1 MLSFF
6 KKNANMK
13 NKLLIRGARQHNLKD
28 VNVDIEKN
36 KLVVITGP
44 SGSGKSSLAFD
55 TIYAEGQRRYVES
68 LSAYARQ
75 FLDLMEKPDVDTIE
89 GLSPAI
95 SIEQKTGSR
104 NPRSTVGTITEIHD
118 YLRLLYASIGKPHC
132 WECNRE
138 INRQTPEQ
146 IVDQILKLH
155 LDDKAYILSP
165 VIQGRKG
172 EHKSVIEDIKKK
184 GFLRARIDKKIVSLR
199 KPDALEKN
207 KNHDIDVLIDRVVI
221 NKDVKSRL
229 LESVELA
236 LKMGGGICI
245 ISINGKEDFM
255 FSEHFACAYHPYIM
269 LSDLKPRM
277 FSFNSPYGAC
287 QQCDGLGYITEIDP
301 ELVVPNNKKSLIQ
314 EAIRPIGSQPKGFHG
329 NKLRALSRKHP
340 LSFSKPW
347 NQLSKEV
354 RTIILYGLKGH
365 NLDIDFK
372 NKKWSGT
379 YTGEWEGVIPELQR
393 RYKQTQSY
401 GIRRWIEGFMSTRKC
416 DGCKG
421 KRLKESSMHVKI
433 DAENIGDLCSKN
445 IEDALQFFEEFE
457 ISKSD
462 HDIADGILK
471 EVKKRL
477 NFLINVGLSYL
488 TLDRASRTLSGG
500 EAQRIR
506 LASQVGSQLTGVL
519 YVLDEPSI
527 GLHPRDNDRLIQTL
541 QSLKDIGNTVI
552 VVEHDLNTMESADQI
567 IDMGPKAG
575 ANGGEVVFSG
585 TLKQILSNKKSLTGK
600 YLSGKKY
607 IPLPDYRTVT
617 FDHFTIQGAEGNNL
631 KKIDVSFPYD
641 RLIAVT
647 GVSGSGK
654 SSLINQTL
662 YPALSNL
669 VNFGVKD
676 MLPFKNLLRAD
687 RVERVVNVDQK
698 PIGKTPRSN
707 PATYTGIFTHIRDL
721 FSQTREAKLRGYKLG
736 RFSFNVKGGRC
747 EKCQGAGIIKIEMNF
762 LPDVY
767 VNCEDCNGKRYNSE
781 TLQIEYKGLN
791 IADVLALSVD
801 EARVFFKNIFSIK
814 KRLDTLH
821 DVGLGY
827 IKLGQQATTLSGG
840 EAQRIKLS
848 TELSKNNTKNTV
860 YFLDEPTTGLH
871 VDDIQML
878 MLVLQKLVDQG
889 NTVIVIEHNL
899 DVIKCAD
906 WIIDLGPEGGEG
918 GGKMIAQGTVF
929 DISENKKSITG
940 KFLQKVLK

>member
-1 MLSFF
+1 
-6 KKNANMK
+6 MK

-28 VNVDIEKN
+28 ISVNIDKN

-132 WECNRE
+132 WECDRE
-138 INRQTPEQ
+138 IKRQTPEQ

-155 LDDKAYILSP
+155 SNEKAYILSP

-172 EHKSVIEDIKKK
+172 EHQSVIDDIKKK
-184 GFLRARIDKKIVSLR
+184 GFLRARVDNKIISLR
-199 KPDALEKN
+199 KPEKLEKN
-207 KNHDIDVLIDRVVI
+207 KKHDIDVLIDRVI
-221 NKDVKSRL
+221 IGKDVKSRL
-229 LESVELA
+229 LESVELS
-236 LKMGGGICI
+236 LKMGSGICI

-287 QQCDGLGYITEIDP
+287 KQCDGLGYITEIDP
-301 ELVVPNNKKSLIQ
+301 KLVVPDNKKSLIQ

-329 NKLRALSRKHP
+329 NKLRALSREHP

-347 NQLSKEV
+347 NQLSKEI

-365 NLDIDFK
+365 SLDIDFK

-379 YTGEWEGVIPELQR
+379 YTGEWEGIIPELQR

-416 DGCKG
+416 DSCCG
-421 KRLKESSMHVKI
+421 KRLKESSLHVKI
-433 DAENIGDLCSKN
+433 DTENIGALCSKN
-445 IEDALQFFEEFE
+445 IEDMLRFFEKATL
-457 ISKSD
+457 SKND
-462 HDIADGILK
+462 YDIAEGILK
-471 EVKKRL
+471 EIKKRL

-488 TLDRASRTLSGG
+488 TLDRSSRTLSGG

-527 GLHPRDNDRLIQTL
+527 GLHPRDNERLIKTL
-541 QSLKDIGNTVI
+541 KSLKDIGNTVI
-552 VVEHDLNTMESADQI
+552 VVEHDLNTIEAADQI

-575 ANGGEVVFSG
+575 INGGEVVFSG
-585 TLKQILSNKKSLTGK
+585 TLKQILSNKKTLTGE

-617 FDHFTIQGAEGNNL
+617 FDHFTIQGAAGNNL
-631 KKIDVSFPYD
+631 KSIDVSFPYN

-669 VNFGVKD
+669 VNLGVKD

-687 RVERVVNVDQK
+687 RVERVINVDQK

-721 FSQTREAKLRGYKLG
+721 FAQTRESKLRGYKIG

-801 EARVFFKNIFSIK
+801 EARIFFKNIFSIK

-848 TELSKNNTKNTV
+848 TELSKNNTKNTA

-878 MLVLQKLVDQG
+878 MSVLQKLVTQG

-899 DVIKCAD
+899 DVVKCAD
-906 WIIDLGPEGGEG
+906 WIIDLGPEGGERG
-918 GGKMIAQGTVF
+918 GHVVAEGTVAE
-929 DISENKKSITG
+929 ISNNKKSLTG
-940 KFLQKVLK
+940 KFLKKVLK

>member
-1 MLSFF
+1 M
-6 KKNANMK
+6 KNMK

-172 EHKSVIEDIKKK
+172 EHKSVIDDIKKK

-199 KPDALEKN
+199 KPDTLEKN
-207 KNHDIDVLIDRVVI
+207 KNHDIDVLVDRVVI

-329 NKLRALSRKHP
+329 NKLRALARKHP

-347 NQLSKEV
+347 NQLSTEV

-585 TLKQILSNKKSLTGK
+585 TLKQILSDKKTLTGK

-607 IPLPDYRTVT
+607 IPLPDYRMVT

-918 GGKMIAQGTVF
+918 GGEMIAQGTVF
-929 DISENKKSITG
+929 DISKNKKSITG

>member
-172 EHKSVIEDIKKK
+172 EHKSVIDDIKKK

-329 NKLRALSRKHP
+329 NKLRALARKHP

>member
-1 MLSFF
+1 M
-6 KKNANMK
+6 KNMK

-172 EHKSVIEDIKKK
+172 EHKSVIDDIKKK

-199 KPDALEKN
+199 KPDTLEKN
-207 KNHDIDVLIDRVVI
+207 KNHDIDVLVDRVVI

-329 NKLRALSRKHP
+329 NKLRALARKHP

-457 ISKSD
+457 ISKGD

-585 TLKQILSNKKSLTGK
+585 TLKQILSDKKTLTGK

-607 IPLPDYRTVT
+607 IPLPDYRMVT

-687 RVERVVNVDQK
+687 RIERVVNVDQK

-918 GGKMIAQGTVF
+918 GGEMIAQGTVF
-929 DISENKKSITG
+929 DISKNEKSITG

>member
-1 MLSFF
+1 M
-6 KKNANMK
+6 KNMK

-172 EHKSVIEDIKKK
+172 EHKSVIDDIKKK

-199 KPDALEKN
+199 KPDTLEKN
-207 KNHDIDVLIDRVVI
+207 KNHDIDVLVDRVVI

-329 NKLRALSRKHP
+329 NKLRALARKHP

-585 TLKQILSNKKSLTGK
+585 TLKQILSDKKTLTGK

-607 IPLPDYRTVT
+607 IPLPDYRMVT

-801 EARVFFKNIFSIK
+801 EARIFFKNIFSIK

-918 GGKMIAQGTVF
+918 GGEMIAQGTVF
-929 DISENKKSITG
+929 DISKNKKSITG

>member
-1 MLSFF
+1 
-6 KKNANMK
+6 MK

-28 VNVDIEKN
+28 INVDIEKN

-132 WECNRE
+132 WECDRE
-138 INRQTPEQ
+138 ISRQTPDQ
-146 IVDQILKLH
+146 IVNQILKLH
-155 LDDKAYILSP
+155 LDEKAYILSP

-172 EHKSVIEDIKKK
+172 EHKSVIDDIKKK

-199 KPDALEKN
+199 KPDTLEKN

-221 NKDVKSRL
+221 NEEVKSRL

-329 NKLRALSRKHP
+329 NKLRALARKHP

-347 NQLSKEV
+347 NQLSTEV

-433 DAENIGDLCSKN
+433 DEENIGALCAKN
-445 IEDALQFFEEFE
+445 IEDALKFFEEFK

-471 EVKKRL
+471 EVKKIL

-585 TLKQILSNKKSLTGK
+585 TLKQILSNKKTLTGK
-600 YLSGKKY
+600 YLSGEKY

-631 KKIDVSFPYD
+631 KNIDVSFPYD

-918 GGKMIAQGTVF
+918 GGKMVAQGTVF
-929 DISENKKSITG
+929 DISKNKKSITG
-940 KFLQKVLK
+940 KFLQKVIK

>member
-1 MLSFF
+1 
-6 KKNANMK
+6 MK

-28 VNVDIEKN
+28 INVDIDKN

-138 INRQTPEQ
+138 IKRQTPEQ

-155 LDDKAYILSP
+155 SNEKAYILSP
-165 VIQGRKG
+165 VVQGRKG
-172 EHKSVIEDIKKK
+172 EHQSAIDDIKKK
-184 GFLRARIDKKIVSLR
+184 GFLRARVDNKILSLR
-199 KPDALEKN
+199 NPEKLEKN
-207 KNHDIDVLIDRVVI
+207 KKHDIDVLIDRVI
-221 NKDVKSRL
+221 IGKDVKSRL
-229 LESVELA
+229 LESVELS
-236 LKMGGGICI
+236 LKMGNGICI

-287 QQCDGLGYITEIDP
+287 KHCDGLGYITEIDP
-301 ELVVPNNKKSLIQ
+301 SLVVPDNKKSLIQ

-329 NKLRALSRKHP
+329 NKLRALSREHP

-347 NQLSKEV
+347 NQLSKEI

-365 NLDIDFK
+365 SLDIDFK

-379 YTGEWEGVIPELQR
+379 YTGEWEGIIPELQR

-401 GIRRWIEGFMSTRKC
+401 GIRRWIESFMSTRKC
-416 DGCKG
+416 DSCSG
-421 KRLKESSMHVKI
+421 KRLKESSLHVKI
-433 DAENIGDLCSKN
+433 DTENIGILCSKN
-445 IEDALQFFEEFE
+445 IEDILQFFETSTL
-457 ISKSD
+457 SKSD
-462 HDIADGILK
+462 YDIAGGILK
-471 EVKKRL
+471 EIKKRL

-527 GLHPRDNDRLIQTL
+527 GLHPRDNDRLIKTL
-541 QSLKDIGNTVI
+541 KSLKDIGNTVI
-552 VVEHDLNTMESADQI
+552 VVEHDLSTIESADQI

-575 ANGGEVVFSG
+575 INGGEVVFSG
-585 TLKQILSNKKSLTGK
+585 TLKQILSNKKTLTGE
-600 YLSGKKY
+600 YLSGEKY

-617 FDHFTIQGAEGNNL
+617 FDHFTIQGAGGNNL
-631 KKIDVSFPYD
+631 KNIDVSFPYN

-669 VNFGVKD
+669 INLGVKD

-687 RVERVVNVDQK
+687 KVERVISVDQK

-721 FSQTREAKLRGYKLG
+721 FAQTREAKLRGYKLG

-767 VNCEDCNGKRYNSE
+767 VNCEDCNGKRYNRE
-781 TLQIEYKGLN
+781 TLEIEYKGLN

-801 EARVFFKNIFSIK
+801 EARIFFKNIFSIK

-878 MLVLQKLVDQG
+878 MSVLQKLVTQG

-899 DVIKCAD
+899 DVVKCAD

-918 GGKMIAQGTVF
+918 GGNVIAEGTVLE
-929 DISENKKSITG
+929 IANNKKSLTG
-940 KFLQKVLK
+940 KFLKKVLK

>member
-1 MLSFF
+1 
-6 KKNANMK
+6 MK

-28 VNVDIEKN
+28 INVDIEKN
-36 KLVVITGP
+36 KLIVITGP

-146 IVDQILKLH
+146 IVEQILKLH
-155 LDDKAYILSP
+155 HDDKAYILSP
-165 VIQGRKG
+165 VVQGRKG
-172 EHKSVIEDIKKK
+172 EHKNVIDDIKKK

-199 KPDALEKN
+199 KPDPLEKN
-207 KNHDIDVLIDRVVI
+207 KNHDIDVLVDRVMI
-221 NKDVKSRL
+221 NKDVRSRL

-269 LSDLKPRM
+269 LSELKPRM

-301 ELVVPNNKKSLIQ
+301 NLVVPNNKKSLIQ

-329 NKLRALSRKHP
+329 SKLRALAREHP

-354 RTIILYGLKGH
+354 RNIILYGLKGH

-379 YTGEWEGVIPELQR
+379 YTGEWEGIIPELQR

-401 GIRRWIEGFMSTRKC
+401 GIRRWIESFMSTRKC
-416 DGCKG
+416 DACAG

-433 DAENIGDLCSKN
+433 DTENIGDLCSKN
-445 IEDALQFFEEFE
+445 IEDALQFFEKFK

-462 HDIADGILK
+462 HAIADGILK

-541 QSLKDIGNTVI
+541 KSLKDIGNTVI
-552 VVEHDLNTMESADQI
+552 VVEHDLNTVQSADQI

-575 ANGGEVVFSG
+575 AHGGEVVFSG
-585 TLKQILSNKKSLTGK
+585 TLKEILSDKNTLTGQ
-600 YLSGKKY
+600 YLSGEKY
-607 IPLPDYRTVT
+607 IPLPEYRTVT
-617 FDHFTIQGAEGNNL
+617 FDHFTIQGAKGNNL
-631 KKIDVSFPYD
+631 KNINVSFPYD

-669 VNFGVKD
+669 VNLSVKD
-676 MLPFKNLLRAD
+676 MLPFTNLLRAD

-721 FSQTREAKLRGYKLG
+721 FAQTREAKLRGYKLG

-767 VNCEDCNGKRYNSE
+767 VNCEDCNGKRYNNE

-791 IADVLALSVD
+791 IADILALSVD
-801 EARVFFKNIFSIK
+801 DARVFFKNIFSIK

-878 MLVLQKLVDQG
+878 MSVLQKLVMQG

-918 GGKMIAQGTVF
+918 GGELVAEGTVL
-929 DISENKKSITG
+929 DISHNKKSITG
-940 KFLQKVLK
+940 HFLKKVLK

>member
-1 MLSFF
+1 
-6 KKNANMK
+6 MK

-172 EHKSVIEDIKKK
+172 EHKSVIDDIKKK

-199 KPDALEKN
+199 KPDTLEKN
-207 KNHDIDVLIDRVVI
+207 KNHDIDVLVDRVVI

-329 NKLRALSRKHP
+329 NKLRALARKHP

-457 ISKSD
+457 ISKGD

-585 TLKQILSNKKSLTGK
+585 TLKQILSDKKTLTGK

-607 IPLPDYRTVT
+607 IPLPDYRMVT

-687 RVERVVNVDQK
+687 RIERVVNVDQK

-918 GGKMIAQGTVF
+918 GGEMIAQGTVF
-929 DISENKKSITG
+929 DISKNEKSITG

>member
-1 MLSFF
+1 
-6 KKNANMK
+6 
-13 NKLLIRGARQHNLKD
+13 
-28 VNVDIEKN
+28 
-36 KLVVITGP
+36 
-44 SGSGKSSLAFD
+44 
-55 TIYAEGQRRYVES
+55 
-68 LSAYARQ
+68 
-75 FLDLMEKPDVDTIE
+75 MEKPDVDTIE

-172 EHKSVIEDIKKK
+172 EHKSVIDDIKKK

-329 NKLRALSRKHP
+329 NKLRALARKHP

>member
-1 MLSFF
+1 
-6 KKNANMK
+6 MK

-28 VNVDIEKN
+28 INVDIDKN

-138 INRQTPEQ
+138 IKRQTPEQ
-146 IVDQILKLH
+146 IVNQILKLH
-155 LDDKAYILSP
+155 SNEKAYILSP
-165 VIQGRKG
+165 VVQGRKG
-172 EHKSVIEDIKKK
+172 EHQSAIDDIKKK
-184 GFLRARIDKKIVSLR
+184 GFLRARVDNKILSLR
-199 KPDALEKN
+199 NPEKLEKN
-207 KNHDIDVLIDRVVI
+207 KKHDIDVLIDRVI
-221 NKDVKSRL
+221 IGKDVKSRL
-229 LESVELA
+229 LESVELS
-236 LKMGGGICI
+236 LKMGNGICI

-287 QQCDGLGYITEIDP
+287 KHCDGLGYITEIDP
-301 ELVVPNNKKSLIQ
+301 SLVVPDNKKSLIQ

-329 NKLRALSRKHP
+329 NKLRALSREHP

-347 NQLSKEV
+347 NQLSKEI

-365 NLDIDFK
+365 SLDIDFK

-379 YTGEWEGVIPELQR
+379 YTGEWEGIIPELQR

-401 GIRRWIEGFMSTRKC
+401 GIRRWIESFMSTRKC
-416 DGCKG
+416 DSCSG
-421 KRLKESSMHVKI
+421 KRLKESSLHVKI
-433 DAENIGDLCSKN
+433 DTENIGILCSKN
-445 IEDALQFFEEFE
+445 IEDILQFFETSTL
-457 ISKSD
+457 SKSD
-462 HDIADGILK
+462 YDIAGGILK
-471 EVKKRL
+471 EIKKRL

-527 GLHPRDNDRLIQTL
+527 GLHPRDNDRLIKTL
-541 QSLKDIGNTVI
+541 KSLKDIGNTVI
-552 VVEHDLNTMESADQI
+552 VVEHDLSTIESADQI

-575 ANGGEVVFSG
+575 INGGEVVFSG
-585 TLKQILSNKKSLTGK
+585 TLKQILSNKKTLTGE
-600 YLSGKKY
+600 YLSGEKY

-617 FDHFTIQGAEGNNL
+617 FDHFTIQGAGGNNL
-631 KKIDVSFPYD
+631 KNIDVSFPYN

-669 VNFGVKD
+669 INLGVKD

-687 RVERVVNVDQK
+687 KIERVISVDQK

-721 FSQTREAKLRGYKLG
+721 FAQTREAKLRGYKLG

-767 VNCEDCNGKRYNSE
+767 VNCEDCNGKRYNRE
-781 TLQIEYKGLN
+781 TLEIEYKGLN

-801 EARVFFKNIFSIK
+801 EARIFFKNIFSIK

-878 MLVLQKLVDQG
+878 MSVLQKLVTQG

-899 DVIKCAD
+899 DVVKCAD

-918 GGKMIAQGTVF
+918 GGNVIAEGTVLE
-929 DISENKKSITG
+929 IANNKKSLTG
-940 KFLQKVLK
+940 KFLKKVLK

>member
-1 MLSFF
+1 MF
-6 KKNANMK
+6 
-13 NKLLIRGARQHNLKD
+13 
-28 VNVDIEKN
+28 
-36 KLVVITGP
+36 LV
-44 SGSGKSSLAFD
+44 
-55 TIYAEGQRRYVES
+55 
-68 LSAYARQ
+68 
-75 FLDLMEKPDVDTIE
+75 
-89 GLSPAI
+89 
-95 SIEQKTGSR
+95 
-104 NPRSTVGTITEIHD
+104 
-118 YLRLLYASIGKPHC
+118 
-132 WECNRE
+132 
-138 INRQTPEQ
+138 
-146 IVDQILKLH
+146 
-155 LDDKAYILSP
+155 
-165 VIQGRKG
+165 
-172 EHKSVIEDIKKK
+172 
-184 GFLRARIDKKIVSLR
+184 
-199 KPDALEKN
+199 
-207 KNHDIDVLIDRVVI
+207 DRVVI

-329 NKLRALSRKHP
+329 NKLRALARKHP

-421 KRLKESSMHVKI
+421 KRLKESSMHVQI
-433 DAENIGDLCSKN
+433 DTENIGDLCSKN
-445 IEDALQFFEEFE
+445 IEDALQFFEEFK

-585 TLKQILSNKKSLTGK
+585 TLKQILSNKKTLTGK

-607 IPLPDYRTVT
+607 IPLPNYRTVT

-878 MLVLQKLVDQG
+878 MSVLQKLVDQG

-918 GGKMIAQGTVF
+918 GGEMIAQGTVF
-929 DISENKKSITG
+929 DISKNKKSITG

>member
-1 MLSFF
+1 
-6 KKNANMK
+6 MK

-172 EHKSVIEDIKKK
+172 EHKSVIDDIKKK

-329 NKLRALSRKHP
+329 NKLRALARKHP

-918 GGKMIAQGTVF
+918 GGEMIAQGTVF
-929 DISENKKSITG
+929 DISKNKKSITG

>member
-1 MLSFF
+1 
-6 KKNANMK
+6 
-13 NKLLIRGARQHNLKD
+13 
-28 VNVDIEKN
+28 
-36 KLVVITGP
+36 
-44 SGSGKSSLAFD
+44 
-55 TIYAEGQRRYVES
+55 
-68 LSAYARQ
+68 
-75 FLDLMEKPDVDTIE
+75 
-89 GLSPAI
+89 
-95 SIEQKTGSR
+95 
-104 NPRSTVGTITEIHD
+104 
-118 YLRLLYASIGKPHC
+118 
-132 WECNRE
+132 
-138 INRQTPEQ
+138 
-146 IVDQILKLH
+146 
-155 LDDKAYILSP
+155 
-165 VIQGRKG
+165 
-172 EHKSVIEDIKKK
+172 
-184 GFLRARIDKKIVSLR
+184 
-199 KPDALEKN
+199 
-207 KNHDIDVLIDRVVI
+207 
-221 NKDVKSRL
+221 
-229 LESVELA
+229 
-236 LKMGGGICI
+236 MGGGICI

-329 NKLRALSRKHP
+329 NKLRALARKHP

>member
-1 MLSFF
+1 M
-6 KKNANMK
+6 KNIK

-172 EHKSVIEDIKKK
+172 EHKSVIDDIKKK

-329 NKLRALSRKHP
+329 NKLRALARKHP

>member
-1 MLSFF
+1 
-6 KKNANMK
+6 MK
-13 NKLLIRGARQHNLKD
+13 NKLQIRGARQHNLRD
-28 VNVDIEKN
+28 VDVDIDKN

-118 YLRLLYASIGKPHC
+118 YLRLLYASIGQPHC
-132 WECNRE
+132 WECSRE
-138 INRQTPEQ
+138 ISRQSPEQ
-146 IVDQILKLH
+146 IVEQILKLH
-155 LDDKAYILSP
+155 KNEKAYILSP
-165 VIQGRKG
+165 IVQGRKG
-172 EHKSVIEDIKKK
+172 EHKTIFEDIKKK
-184 GFLRARIDKKIVSLR
+184 GYLRARVDNKIVSLR
-199 KPDALEKN
+199 KIPKLEKN
-207 KNHDIDVLIDRVVI
+207 KNHDIDVLIDRVVLEKSI
-221 NKDVKSRL
+221 QSRL

-236 LKMGGGICI
+236 LKMGNGICI
-245 ISINGKEDFM
+245 ININRNEDYS
-255 FSEHFACAYHPYIM
+255 FSEHFACAYHPYVM
-269 LSDLKPRM
+269 MTDLTPRM

-287 QQCDGLGYITEIDP
+287 QQCDGLGFITEIDP
-301 ELVVPNNKKSLIQ
+301 SLVVPDIKKSLIQ
-314 EAIRPIGSQPKGFHG
+314 EAIKPIGSQPKGFHG
-329 NKLRALSRKHP
+329 SKLRALAREFD

-347 NQLSKEV
+347 NKLSKEL
-354 RTIILYGLKGH
+354 RTILLYGLSGKKI
-365 NLDIDFK
+365 DIDIK
-372 NKKWSGT
+372 NKKWKGT
-379 YTGEWEGVIPELQR
+379 YTGKWEGIIPELQR

-401 GIRRWIEGFMSTRKC
+401 GIRRWIEGFMSTRTC

-421 KRLKESSMHVKI
+421 KRLKDSSLHVMI
-433 DAENIGDLCSKN
+433 GSINIGDLCSKN
-445 IEDALQFFEEFE
+445 IAETLTFFEEVGLN
-457 ISKSD
+457 KNQY
-462 HDIADGILK
+462 DIAVGILK
-471 EVKKRL
+471 EIKKRL
-477 NFLINVGLSYL
+477 SFLTNVGLNYL

-527 GLHPRDNDRLIQTL
+527 GLHPRDNDRLLDTL
-541 QSLKDIGNTVI
+541 KSLKDIGNTVI
-552 VVEHDLNTMESADQI
+552 VVEHDLDTIESADQI

-575 ANGGEVVFSG
+575 ALGGEVVFSG
-585 TLKQILSNKKSLTGK
+585 KLNDILKHRKSLTGK
-600 YLSGKKY
+600 YLSGVKS
-607 IPLPDYRTVT
+607 IPLPNYRTTT
-617 FDHFTIQGAEGNNL
+617 FDHFTILGASGNNL
-631 KKIDVSFPYD
+631 KNIDVSFPYE
-641 RLIAVT
+641 RLVAIT

-662 YPALSNL
+662 FPALSNM
-669 VNFGVKD
+669 VNYGVKE
-676 MLPFKNLLRAD
+676 MLPFKNLTRID
-687 RVERVVNVDQK
+687 KIERVINVDQK

-707 PATYTGIFTHIRDL
+707 PATYTGIFTHVRDL
-721 FSQTREAKLRGYKLG
+721 FAQTREAKLRGYKIG

-747 EKCQGAGIIKIEMNF
+747 ETCQGAGIIKIEMNF

-767 VNCEDCNGKRYNSE
+767 VNCDDCNGKRYNKE
-781 TLQIEYKGLN
+781 TLQIEYKQKN
-791 IADVLALSVD
+791 IDDVLNMSVD
-801 EARVFFKNIFSIK
+801 EARMFFQNIQPIK

-848 TELSKNNTKNTV
+848 TELSKTSTKNTI

-878 MLVLQKLVDQG
+878 LSVLQKLVDQG

-906 WIIDLGPEGGEG
+906 WVIDLGPEGGEG
-918 GGKMIAQGTVF
+918 GGVIVAQGTVEEVART
-929 DISENKKSITG
+929 SKSVTG
-940 KFLQKVLK
+940 KFLKKVLK

>member
-1 MLSFF
+1 
-6 KKNANMK
+6 MK
-13 NKLLIRGARQHNLKD
+13 NKLQIRGARQHNLRD
-28 VNVDIEKN
+28 VNVDIDKN

-118 YLRLLYASIGKPHC
+118 YLRLLYASIGQPHC
-132 WECNRE
+132 WECSRE
-138 INRQTPEQ
+138 ISRQSPEQ
-146 IVDQILKLH
+146 IVEQILKLH
-155 LDDKAYILSP
+155 KNEKAYILSP
-165 VIQGRKG
+165 IIQGRKG
-172 EHKSVIEDIKKK
+172 EHKTIFEDIKKK

-199 KPDALEKN
+199 KTPALEKN
-207 KNHDIDVLIDRVVI
+207 KNHNIDVLVDRVILEKSVQ
-221 NKDVKSRL
+221 SRL

-236 LKMGGGICI
+236 LKMGNGICI
-245 ISINGKEDFM
+245 ININKNEDYS
-255 FSEHFACAYHPYIM
+255 FSEHFACAYHPYVM
-269 LSDLKPRM
+269 MTDLTPRM

-287 QQCDGLGYITEIDP
+287 QQCDGLGFITEIDP
-301 ELVVPNNKKSLIQ
+301 NLVVPNIKKSLIQ
-314 EAIRPIGSQPKGFHG
+314 EAIKPIGSQPKGFHG
-329 NKLRALSRKHP
+329 SKLRALARDFD

-347 NQLSKEV
+347 NKLSKEI
-354 RTIILYGLKGH
+354 RTILLYGLSGKKI
-365 NLDIDFK
+365 DIDIK
-372 NKKWSGT
+372 NKKWKGT
-379 YTGEWEGVIPELQR
+379 YTGKWEGIIPELQR

-401 GIRRWIEGFMSTRKC
+401 GIRRWIEGFMSTRTC
-416 DGCKG
+416 DSCNG
-421 KRLKESSMHVKI
+421 KRLKDSSLNVKI
-433 DAENIGDLCSKN
+433 GSTNIGNLCSNN
-445 IEDALQFFEEFE
+445 ISETLKFFEEVE
-457 ISKSD
+457 LSKNQQ
-462 HDIADGILK
+462 DIAGGILK
-471 EVKKRL
+471 EIKKRL
-477 NFLINVGLSYL
+477 SFLINVGLNYL

-527 GLHPRDNDRLIQTL
+527 GLHPRDNDRLLDTL
-541 QSLKDIGNTVI
+541 KSLKDIGNTVI
-552 VVEHDLNTMESADQI
+552 VVEHDLNTIESADQI

-575 ANGGEVVFSG
+575 ALGGEVVFSG
-585 TLKQILSNKKSLTGK
+585 KLKEIMKHKKSLTGK
-600 YLSGKKY
+600 YLSGLKS
-607 IPLPDYRTVT
+607 ISLPNYRTTT
-617 FDHFTIQGAEGNNL
+617 FDHFTILGASGNNL
-631 KKIDVSFPYD
+631 KNIDVSFPYE
-641 RLIAVT
+641 RLVAIT

-662 YPALSNL
+662 YPALSNM
-669 VNFGVKD
+669 VNYGVKE
-676 MLPFKNLLRAD
+676 MLPFKNLLRTD
-687 RVERVVNVDQK
+687 KIERVINVDQK

-721 FSQTREAKLRGYKLG
+721 FAQTREAKLRGYKIG

-747 EKCQGAGIIKIEMNF
+747 ETCQGAGIIKIEMNF

-767 VNCEDCNGKRYNSE
+767 VNCDDCNGKRYNKE
-781 TLQIEYKGLN
+781 TLQIEYKNKN
-791 IADVLALSVD
+791 IDNILSMSVD
-801 EARVFFKNIFSIK
+801 EARLFFQNIPPIK

-848 TELSKNNTKNTV
+848 TELSKTSTKNTV

-878 MLVLQKLVDQG
+878 LSVLQKLVDQG

-906 WIIDLGPEGGEG
+906 WIIDLGPAGGEG
-918 GGKMIAQGTVF
+918 GGTVIAQGTVEEVCKEPQ
-929 DISENKKSITG
+929 SLTG
-940 KFLQKVLK
+940 KFLKKVLK

>member
-1 MLSFF
+1 M
-6 KKNANMK
+6 KNTK

-28 VNVDIEKN
+28 INVDIEKN

-172 EHKSVIEDIKKK
+172 EHKSVIDDIKKK

-199 KPDALEKN
+199 KPDTLEKN
-207 KNHDIDVLIDRVVI
+207 KNHDIDVLVDRVVI

-329 NKLRALSRKHP
+329 NKLRALARKHP

-421 KRLKESSMHVKI
+421 KRLKESSMHVQI
-433 DAENIGDLCSKN
+433 DTENIGDLCSKN
-445 IEDALQFFEEFE
+445 IEDALQFFEEFK

-585 TLKQILSNKKSLTGK
+585 TLKQILSNKKTLTGK

-607 IPLPDYRTVT
+607 IPLPNYRTVT

-848 TELSKNNTKNTV
+848 TELSKNNTTNTV

-878 MLVLQKLVDQG
+878 MSVLQKLVDQG

-918 GGKMIAQGTVF
+918 GGEMIAQGTVF
-929 DISENKKSITG
+929 DISKNKKSITG